1 MWAALRPSGPAN
13 GATHQ
18 TVDSTRRDSTPA
30 RNVVTA
36 PADTIRP
43 HQPAAARA
51 RLSLSTQPPGM
62 LYVDGKPIRSTPVI
76 WLEIQAGRH
85 RIQVKREGFAPFDT
99 VLTATPGQ
107 EIKWTRKTLAPVR
120 P

>member
-1 MWAALRPSGPAN
+1 VPP
-13 GATHQ
+13 
-18 TVDSTRRDSTPA
+18 
-30 RNVVTA
+30 VVPA
-36 PADTIRP
+36 PADTARP

-62 LYVDGKPIRSTPVI
+62 LYVDGKAIGSTPVVR
-76 WLEIQAGRH
+76 LEIQAGRH
-85 RIQVKREGFAPFDT
+85 RVQVRRDGFAPFDT

-107 EIKWTRKTLAPVR
+107 EIKWTRRTLAPVR